1 MSNKKFTASL
11 AVLLFSGS
19 VLTVSAMAVPRIV
32 NTPVA
37 AQNKPVLQDMARLAS
52 SGSKAPVLK
61 VEAPAPVSTVNSDLE
76 LMTEEELQQVYDF
89 ADRQVNSDPRLTGRE
104 MTDAEIK
111 RRQILEDQYVY
122 DGVRPKGS
130 FPMQPGQSDFY
141 YDLKMNTFTYPDRPL
156 TDEELLQFIDWSY
169 RVNYVMS
176 KRHVKAVPG
185 PEELSQKEAVVL
197 AASSVGKLFDVDVAK
212 LETKVIYD
220 EAGLDKRRTW
230 AIQFSPYKSLT
241 LSGQGKEF
249 WQYNVI
255 IDGPTGI
262 VVDTTAS
269 NFSLKRTPISTS
281 AASLIQKDA
290 SWIHAATKIVTDKQ
304 GETRKITK
312 AFLTDTVTNN
322 KRGMVAVKLLLED
335 GSSYNAE
342 MRYPDQSLRCL
353 IYEPANVAK

>member
-1 MSNKKFTASL
+1 MSNKKISASL

-19 VLTVSAMAVPRIV
+19 LLTVSAMAVPRLV

-52 SGSKAPVLK
+52 TGSKAPVLK
-61 VEAPAPVSTVNSDLE
+61 VEAPAPVSTVNSDLQ
-76 LMTEEELQQVYDF
+76 LMTEEELQQVYDY
-89 ADRQVNSDPRLTGRE
+89 ADRQVNSDPRVSGRE
-104 MTDAEIK
+104 MTDAEVK
-111 RRQILEDQYVY
+111 RRQVLEDQYVY
-122 DGVRPKGS
+122 EGVRPK
-130 FPMQPGQSDFY
+130 QPLPLEPGKAELYLDMEQ
-141 YDLKMNTFTYPDRPL
+141 NTYTYPERQM
-156 TDEELLQFIDWSY
+156 TDEELLQLIDWY
-169 RVNYVMS
+169 QRINYVMS

-185 PEELSQKEAVVL
+185 PEELSQKEAVAL

-212 LETKVIYD
+212 LETNVGYD
-220 EAGLDKRRTW
+220 EAGLNKRRTW
-230 AIQFSPYKSLT
+230 TIQFSPYKSLT
-241 LSGQGKEF
+241 LMGQGKEF

-269 NFSLKRTPISTS
+269 NFSLKRTPISAS

-290 SWIHAATKIVTDKQ
+290 SWIHEATQIVIEKQ

-312 AFLTDTVTNN
+312 AFLTDTATNN

-335 GSSYNAE
+335 GSSYTAE

-353 IYEPANVAK
+353 IYEPANMAK